1 MEHSTVPTRQQRKA
15 RVGIVTSNKMTKTIV
30 VRVDRLVRHPKYN
43 RVVRHASSFKV
54 HDERNSAS
62 VGDRVRIMETR
73 PLSKDK
79 RWRLVEILKRA
90 SSAPPVPEEQ
100 LGQAQ
105 AVTPSTPGPVST
117 ANAERPTA

>member
-1 MEHSTVPTRQQRKA
+1 MSAEQAPPRPQRKA
-15 RVGIVTSNKMTKTIV
+15 RVGMVTSNKMTKTIV

-54 HDERNSAS
+54 HDEHNSAS

-73 PLSKDK
+73 PLSKEK
-79 RWRLVEILKRA
+79 RWRLVEILTRA
-90 SSAPPVPEEQ
+90 SSAPPIPEET

-105 AVTPSTPGPVST
+105 AVTPGTPGP
-117 ANAERPTA
+117 AP